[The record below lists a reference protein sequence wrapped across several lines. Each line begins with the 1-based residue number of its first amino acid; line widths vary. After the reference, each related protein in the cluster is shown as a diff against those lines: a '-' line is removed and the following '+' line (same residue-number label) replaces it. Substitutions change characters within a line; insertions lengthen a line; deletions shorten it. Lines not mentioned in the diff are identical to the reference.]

1 MKTTDQPTY
10 LLDVNVLIALTSR
23 GHILHQHAHQWFDGV
38 ESWATTPLTETAYV
52 RLMLNPFV
60 IGAEL
65 RAADVLAALATLRRW
80 PGHVFIEDASSLA
93 APAID
98 LIGLRGQKQVT
109 DAHLV
114 NLAAS
119 HGAVLATLDT
129 AIEAMLMPDDRHW
142 VQVI

>member
-10 LLDVNVLIALTSR
+10 LLDVNILLALSNR
-23 GHILHQHAHQWFDGV
+23 RHVLHQRAHQWFAGIT
-38 ESWATTPLTETAYV
+38 SWATTPLTEAAYV
-52 RLMLNPFV
+52 RLMLNP
-60 IGAEL
+60 
-65 RAADVLAALATLRRW
+65 RAMSMEVAPSTALASLTMLRQL
-80 PGHVFIEDASSLA
+80 PGHIFIEDATSLA
-93 APAID
+93 QPVIV
-98 LIGLRGQKQVT
+98 LIGLIGHKQVT